1 MKRRSF
7 NYYKLA
13 VCLLIFGFSISS
25 HAWATVGGPTR
36 IRILGYDVKSR
47 RVCYAQTSYHGGFSL
62 PRVLFLDL
70 SSGDPRRPHE
80 HSLWDRKLT
89 EKDLP
94 SIDRRISEFEKT
106 LTALRPLEY
115 KRWQLTVENVGHDK
129 MTDPNFGH
137 EIDRFRLR
145 LIFKNQSFTADTVV
159 TAYCNRNVTVFDWYQ
174 IPG

>member
-1 MKRRSF
+1 LGCQGRIGSELYPLIGQVRRRCSRKRGQAGR
-7 NYYKLA
+7 
-13 VCLLIFGFSISS
+13 
-25 HAWATVGGPTR
+25 W
-36 IRILGYDVKSR
+36 
-47 RVCYAQTSYHGGFSL
+47 
-62 PRVLFLDL
+62 PRVERDATW
-70 SSGDPRRPHE
+70 RRAHE

-174 IPG
+174 IPGEDCLLIHATYTGDPFETCYETDMPILVLKR